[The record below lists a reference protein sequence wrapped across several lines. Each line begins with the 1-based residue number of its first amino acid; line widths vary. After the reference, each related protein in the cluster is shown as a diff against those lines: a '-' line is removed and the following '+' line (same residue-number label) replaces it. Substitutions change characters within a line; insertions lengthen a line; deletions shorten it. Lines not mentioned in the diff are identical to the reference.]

1 MRTLKRFWRCESGA
15 TSVEYAMIAAGI
27 AVVLSGVVQKLGKE
41 VTSSFKLLRKAF
53 K

>member
-1 MRTLKRFWRCESGA
+1 MQTLRRFWRCESGA

-27 AVVLSGVVQKLGKE
+27 AVVLTGVVQKLGKE
-41 VTSSFKLLRKAF
+41 VTTTFKALRKAF